1 MYIRIQEA
9 REKKRKNALSNAN
22 HFFQQQK
29 TQRWERILMENIVKP
44 MTSEKLGITNKDW
57 RTANK
62 TGPSSI
68 NLYLGSQQSANTH
81 G

>member
-1 MYIRIQEA
+1 
-9 REKKRKNALSNAN
+9 
-22 HFFQQQK
+22 
-29 TQRWERILMENIVKP
+29 MENIVKP
-44 MTSEKLGITNKDW
+44 MTREKLGITNKDW